1 MVGDEEDIDHLVQ
14 NSESTSTY
22 INFHLSN
29 KEEDNTSYAI
39 EPKLKQSSILLK
51 QKQDNI
57 AITTTKNKEDIEER
71 YEEMNGYVVGNEVD
85 NKVFRNIVLG
95 NEYLTSDKKKITD
108 DVININEDDISTDK
122 GKIRNNNSGAE
133 GDEEYNEENSR
144 KVDEDKVENKAVN
157 SKIVGND
164 SLLSDDIKVN
174 DDVINFHDGN
184 MSNEKEV
191 CINTNTSS
199 KENLEINK
207 KEIENSAYAY
217 ITTQINKNNIVY
229 HAKKDRIIRM
239 AKINKAIRETNY
251 NKKMTS
257 NLNIPS
263 EEHNETV
270 EAKRDEKEK

>member
-22 INFHLSN
+22 NNFHLSN

>member
-22 INFHLSN
+22 NNFHLSN

-174 DDVINFHDGN
+174 DDIINFHDGN